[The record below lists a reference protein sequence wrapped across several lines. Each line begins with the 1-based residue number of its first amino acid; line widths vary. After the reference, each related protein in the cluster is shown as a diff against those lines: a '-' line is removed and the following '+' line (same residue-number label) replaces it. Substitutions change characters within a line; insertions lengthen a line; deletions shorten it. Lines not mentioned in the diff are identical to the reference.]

1 MMRLRRAS
9 MIVALY
15 LLTSAATASAEC
27 AWVLWRAP
35 YGGPPGPV
43 SPYWTKDELSVPVDG
58 YSSKKD
64 CEAGA
69 SSRPLKEGQV
79 AAPGGPWVLTCLPD
93 TVDPR
98 GPKRSERH
106 RRPPASATH
115 GSASTASC
123 ACRRAGL
130 IGW

>member
-1 MMRLRRAS
+1 MREKRPVMRRGPAS
-9 MIVALY
+9 EIEVSRNPIY
-15 LLTSAATASAEC
+15 LLAISSLCSSLSSFALVC
-27 AWVLWRAP
+27 
-35 YGGPPGPV
+35 
-43 SPYWTKDELSVPVDG
+43 PYWTKDELSVPVDG

-98 GPKRSERH
+98 GPK
-106 RRPPASATH
+106 AK
-115 GSASTASC
+115 
-123 ACRRAGL
+123 
-130 IGW
+130 